1 MSKMG
6 TFDNASD
13 SDDQWIVYILECSD
27 GSLYTG
33 ITKDL
38 ARRVQE
44 HNDGGASR
52 YTRSRRPVTPRYH
65 ETVASKSTAL
75 IRECALKL
83 KSHKEKQALIE
94 RGK

>member
-1 MSKMG
+1 MSKRD
-6 TFDNASD
+6 TSNSASH

-38 ARRVQE
+38 ERRVQE
-44 HNDGGASR
+44 HNEGGASR
-52 YTRSRRPVTPRYH
+52 YTRSRRPVAPRYH
-65 ETVASKSTAL
+65 ETVASKSAAL

-83 KSHKEKQALIE
+83 KSHKEKQELIE

>member
-1 MSKMG
+1 MSKRD
-6 TFDNASD
+6 TPNSASD
-13 SDDQWIVYILECSD
+13 SDDQWIVYVLECSD

-52 YTRSRRPVTPRYH
+52 YTRSRRPVTLRYR
-65 ETVASKSTAL
+65 ETVTSKSAAL

-83 KSHKEKQALIE
+83 KSHKEKQELID

>member
-1 MSKMG
+1 MSKRD
-6 TFDNASD
+6 TPNSASD

-52 YTRSRRPVTPRYH
+52 YTRSRRPVTLRYR
-65 ETVASKSTAL
+65 ETVTSKSAAL

-83 KSHKEKQALIE
+83 KSHKEKQELID